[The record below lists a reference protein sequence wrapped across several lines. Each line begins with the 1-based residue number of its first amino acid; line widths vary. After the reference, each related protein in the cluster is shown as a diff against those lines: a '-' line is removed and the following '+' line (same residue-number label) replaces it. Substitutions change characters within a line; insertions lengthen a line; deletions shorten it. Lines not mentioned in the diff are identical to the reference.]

1 MKKLRNIFRIIF
13 FLTTVVLLVFLNT
26 KANDNTKSV
35 VEFKINMLQK
45 LRTDSLNSKQKAEL
59 LVSETAKYVED
70 TSRVKTGLN
79 YLTLLFAIAIV
90 VECIFLILGKTYTA
104 KN

>member
-13 FLTTVVLLVFLNT
+13 FLTAVVLLVFLNT

-35 VEFKINMLQK
+35 VEFKISMLQK
-45 LRTDSLNSKQKAEL
+45 LRADSLNSKQKAEL
-59 LVSETAKYVED
+59 LVGETAKYVED

-79 YLTLLFAIAIV
+79 YLTLLFAIVII

-104 KN
+104 QN